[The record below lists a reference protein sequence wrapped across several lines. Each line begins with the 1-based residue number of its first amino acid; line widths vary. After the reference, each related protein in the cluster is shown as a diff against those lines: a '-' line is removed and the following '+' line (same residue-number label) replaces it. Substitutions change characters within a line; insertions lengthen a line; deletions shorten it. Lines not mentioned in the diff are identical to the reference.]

1 MNDKNKVTIILGGKI
16 VTPFKISRGEA
27 VYISNE
33 KIMDIRNEKDI
44 DSTKEADIIDASDK
58 YVVPGFIDI
67 HMHGGGGFDAMDGNA
82 EAIRKIAA
90 AHSRFGTTA
99 FLPTTMTMSRDKITR
114 SLKGI
119 RKAFEEGGTAA
130 EILGIHMEGPYI
142 NVSRKG
148 AQKEEEIK
156 EASVE
161 EFLEFEKVSGNLIR
175 IITMAPEIPGAL
187 DFIKW
192 LHEKGIIVSI
202 GHTEATYEEVQES
215 ISAGASH
222 VTHTFNAMS
231 GLNHRKPGVVGAA
244 LTSPELM
251 IEMIA
256 DGVHLHP
263 AVMKIIVR
271 TKEME
276 KIILITDAMRAAG
289 MPDGLYELG
298 GQEVIVADGQASL
311 KDGTIAGSVL
321 TLDKAVRNMVN
332 LVGVSLPE
340 AARMATVNPAKR
352 LGIEDRKGSIETG
365 KDADIVILDKNLE
378 VDTTIAKGMVVYK
391 RRWGKQ

>member
-1 MNDKNKVTIILGGKI
+1 MNDKNKEVIILNGKI
-16 VTPFKISRGEA
+16 VTPFKIVGDEA
-27 VYISNE
+27 IYIRNG
-33 KIMDIRNEKDI
+33 KIIDIKNEKDI
-44 DSTKEADIIDASDK
+44 DFTKEADIIDASDK
-58 YVVPGFIDI
+58 YIVPGFIDI

-82 EAIRKIAA
+82 EAIKKIAV

-99 FLPTTMTMSRDKITR
+99 FLPTTMTMSRDKIIQ

-119 RKAFEEGGTAA
+119 RKAYEEGNTAA

-142 NVSRKG
+142 NISRKG
-148 AQKEEEIK
+148 AQKEEDIK
-156 EASVE
+156 KASVE

-175 IITMAPEIPGAL
+175 IITMAPEMPGAI

-192 LHEKGIIVSI
+192 LHKKGIIISI

-215 ISAGASH
+215 IRAGASH

-231 GLNHRKPGVVGAA
+231 GLNHRKPGVAGAA

-256 DGVHLHP
+256 DGIHLHP
-263 AVMKIIVR
+263 AVMKILVR
-271 TKEME
+271 TKEMG

-298 GQEVIVADGQASL
+298 GQEVKVADGQARL
-311 KDGTIAGSVL
+311 NDGTLAGSIL
-321 TLDKAVRNMVN
+321 TLDKAVRNMVD

-340 AARMATVNPAKR
+340 AVKMATINPAKR
-352 LGIEDRKGSIETG
+352 LGIEDRKGSIEVG
-365 KDADIVILDKNLE
+365 KDADIVILDKKLE
-378 VDTTIAKGMVVYK
+378 VDTTIVKGRVVYK
-391 RRWGKQ
+391 RE